1 MRFFTFD
8 EAEACLP
15 RLEKIFAVAADIK
28 GRAEEKLAR
37 VRALEKKGEDPAQL
51 AIERAQLEFLSKS
64 LEEALKGVEQMGAV
78 LKGLDPALVDFP
90 YTLEGEQVC
99 LCWKAGETRIT
110 HYHGVEE
117 GFAGRRPLPKGLQPH

>member
-1 MRFFTFD
+1 MRLFTFE

-15 RLEKIFAVAADIK
+15 RLEKIFEVAADIK
-28 GRAEEKLAR
+28 GRAEEKLAK

-90 YTLEGEQVC
+90 FSLEGEQVY
-99 LCWKAGETRIT
+99 LCWKAGERRIA